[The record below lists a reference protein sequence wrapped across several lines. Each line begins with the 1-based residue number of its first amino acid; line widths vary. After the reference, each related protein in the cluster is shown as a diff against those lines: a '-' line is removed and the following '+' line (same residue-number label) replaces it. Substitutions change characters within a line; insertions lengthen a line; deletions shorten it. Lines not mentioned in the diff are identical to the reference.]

1 MNPLTPLLICIL
13 FLLGASEL
21 ALAVK
26 KGVPGRRVGG
36 GTRYELPKQ
45 SVFTLIQRGVKSEVL
60 GAGNQKS
67 GARSQKWDNY
77 KGS

>member
-1 MNPLTPLLICIL
+1 MIALTPLLVCIL

-45 SVFTLIQRGVKSEVL
+45 SVFTLIQGGRREQNPGTRSQEP
-60 GAGNQKS
+60 
-67 GARSQKWDNY
+67 GARD
-77 KGS
+77 

>member
-1 MNPLTPLLICIL
+1 MIALTPLLVCIL

-45 SVFTLIQRGVKSEVL
+45 SVFTLIQGERKGQNSGTRSQEL
-60 GAGNQKS
+60 GA
-67 GARSQKWDNY
+67 RD
-77 KGS
+77 